1 MRKKKLINQLKDD
14 ICDLENE
21 IEGLKAQISYLK
33 IENAS
38 KQTLQEEQIF
48 NMYDYVILVDNYK
61 TKLIYKGQKQDN
73 IREISFEHIEK
84 EIPELTIRR

>member
-73 IREISFEHIEK
+73 IREILFEHRET